1 MFKVLTDNIL
11 TISSEPSWEQEL
23 NDPKIRPQEF
33 IMLIKDLNMK
43 LNHILLATKTK
54 KSNPFLAGKSKGGS
68 NIAGFSNL
76 DQMGPLKVAQYVVPL
91 MEYILADAE
100 VVGEYFKNIIDLYD
114 GDVTSQ
120 ELYRDDNFV
129 IFNTCLEQ
137 VFECLKTI
145 LCWNGFGEQ
154 VELLKLALSH
164 FANRSTKLDKDKYRL
179 INISSPFSF

>member
-1 MFKVLTDNIL
+1 MATYA
-11 TISSEPSWEQEL
+11 Q
-23 NDPKIRPQEF
+23 
-33 IMLIKDLNMK
+33 
-43 LNHILLATKTK
+43 LAQK
-54 KSNPFLAGKSKGGS
+54 
-68 NIAGFSNL
+68 NL
-76 DQMGPLKVAQYVVPL
+76 ERYLLKVAQYVVPL

-100 VVGEYFKNIIDLYD
+100 VIGEYFKNIIDLYD

-164 FANRSTKLDKDKYRL
+164 FANRSTKLDKDKYRS
-179 INISSPFSF
+179 INISPPFFF

>member
-1 MFKVLTDNIL
+1 M
-11 TISSEPSWEQEL
+11 
-23 NDPKIRPQEF
+23 
-33 IMLIKDLNMK
+33 
-43 LNHILLATKTK
+43 
-54 KSNPFLAGKSKGGS
+54 
-68 NIAGFSNL
+68 
-76 DQMGPLKVAQYVVPL
+76 VPL

-164 FANRSTKLDKDKYRL
+164 FANRSTKLDKDKYRS
-179 INISSPFSF
+179 INISPPFFILRYQHRLFFLKITVKKFRFATIWACSLFYIFTSGDAIQNTVA

>member
-1 MFKVLTDNIL
+1 
-11 TISSEPSWEQEL
+11 
-23 NDPKIRPQEF
+23 
-33 IMLIKDLNMK
+33 
-43 LNHILLATKTK
+43 
-54 KSNPFLAGKSKGGS
+54 
-68 NIAGFSNL
+68 
-76 DQMGPLKVAQYVVPL
+76 

-100 VVGEYFKNIIDLYD
+100 VIGEYFKNIIDLYD

-164 FANRSTKLDKDKYRL
+164 FANRSTKLDKDKYRSM
-179 INISSPFSF
+179 NISPPFFFWDTVEIQVTKFKSTNLGTPKPGSCFELPSDWLSQ

>member
-1 MFKVLTDNIL
+1 
-11 TISSEPSWEQEL
+11 
-23 NDPKIRPQEF
+23 
-33 IMLIKDLNMK
+33 
-43 LNHILLATKTK
+43 
-54 KSNPFLAGKSKGGS
+54 
-68 NIAGFSNL
+68 
-76 DQMGPLKVAQYVVPL
+76 

-120 ELYRDDNFV
+120 ELYRDDNVV

-164 FANRSTKLDKDKYRL
+164 FANRSTKLDKDKYRS
-179 INISSPFSF
+179 INICPPFFIWDTNNLGWALWNLSSFEFKFDDTRLSL

>member
-1 MFKVLTDNIL
+1 M
-11 TISSEPSWEQEL
+11 
-23 NDPKIRPQEF
+23 
-33 IMLIKDLNMK
+33 
-43 LNHILLATKTK
+43 
-54 KSNPFLAGKSKGGS
+54 
-68 NIAGFSNL
+68 
-76 DQMGPLKVAQYVVPL
+76 VPL

-100 VVGEYFKNIIDLYD
+100 VIGEYFKNIIDLYD

-164 FANRSTKLDKDKYRL
+164 FANRSTKLDKDKYRS
-179 INISSPFSF
+179 INISPSFFLLRYLPTHSMVRANLNKSVWLVTNTTTAKVYT

>member
-1 MFKVLTDNIL
+1 
-11 TISSEPSWEQEL
+11 
-23 NDPKIRPQEF
+23 
-33 IMLIKDLNMK
+33 
-43 LNHILLATKTK
+43 
-54 KSNPFLAGKSKGGS
+54 
-68 NIAGFSNL
+68 
-76 DQMGPLKVAQYVVPL
+76 

-120 ELYRDDNFV
+120 ELYRDDNVV

-164 FANRSTKLDKDKYRL
+164 FANRSTKLDKDKYRS
-179 INISSPFSF
+179 INICPPFFIWDTNNLGWALWNLSSFEFKFDDTRLSS

>member
-1 MFKVLTDNIL
+1 
-11 TISSEPSWEQEL
+11 
-23 NDPKIRPQEF
+23 
-33 IMLIKDLNMK
+33 
-43 LNHILLATKTK
+43 
-54 KSNPFLAGKSKGGS
+54 
-68 NIAGFSNL
+68 
-76 DQMGPLKVAQYVVPL
+76 

-100 VVGEYFKNIIDLYD
+100 VIGEYFKNIIDLYD

-164 FANRSTKLDKDKYRL
+164 FANRSTKLDKDKYRS
-179 INISSPFSF
+179 INISPPFFLLRYRQICVRRSHS